1 MNQEEIKKEID
12 QLHDEL
18 QGEVMRGS
26 FVLNKRVAQLN
37 DRIFYLQSLCKHD
50 YASGICVYCGK
61 VEE

>member
-12 QLHDEL
+12 QLHNEL
-18 QGEVMRGS
+18 YGEVMRGS
-26 FVLNKRVAQLN
+26 FVLNERVVQLN
-37 DRIFYLQSLCKHD
+37 NRISYLQSLFKHD